1 MLYEEE
7 QCFNDISYLIARLCL
22 HQNEVLVNFYT
33 QSTTKHPREFQV
45 PTKYFVAD
53 KIPLINHSPNVLLR
67 KRNIIADQLVI
78 CNSLEEKIS
87 TTPPSIHVNDSQMPS
102 CTTQKSNNLSYED
115 IFLNKQILFKLAFSI
130 SDLAETEYDSYHI
143 KYKVIGRLV
152 RVCTKLID
160 TDFDSLLHPIIK
172 CLDSNMYLTVFDTV
186 NLQQPIFDPKQAF
199 FIRECFNF
207 IDQHGYKQQIK
218 IAKDLFQ
225 SMLKN
230 TTEIF
235 AKYLPVTLAPNDSRK
250 SSTIS
255 DQEKIEEAGIRMQAL
270 SHHIKILNYFAST
283 PSIRKEFISLTIIDD
298 ILSIVR
304 KGPFSLIHSQLYH
317 ANVGTIAWSLTL
329 LYNLMFDKNLFKML
343 KEKDTLHICEK
354 FHAAKNDTI
363 HFTSKNITA
372 LLKQKD
378 IDEIQDPYRLTKSY
392 FYYLKNT
399 LKQPNQKFQGIPL
412 ANTLNTLETISQN
425 DDIKE
430 EIAKDNHG
438 FEMLSECACDPKFD
452 EKTVQQPAMRIIF
465 TVSCVG
471 EIATEKIKEDDKLLK
486 TIQKNTA
493 STEISKERVAN
504 GIMWNIE
511 NERKFME
518 NAIDKQERAK
528 EIRTQLSRPS
538 TPPQLT
544 PAKIMKI
551 GPKTAPI
558 YNYIRGDY
566 QEWEKLCPPSKPE
579 PVPEESKEPEPFDLM
594 ISYCHAQRDICH
606 RLYDCLVKDNYSV
619 WIDKENMYG
628 SVLESMAEAI
638 ERSNIVLMCISNKYK
653 ESNACQLEAKY
664 AWKRKKKTI
673 PVKVEEKY
681 DPMGWLGLLCSDD
694 TYIDFIKLGFDKA
707 YKELLKEIQKIK
719 NSDRK

>member
-1 MLYEEE
+1 
-7 QCFNDISYLIARLCL
+7 
-22 HQNEVLVNFYT
+22 
-33 QSTTKHPREFQV
+33 
-45 PTKYFVAD
+45 
-53 KIPLINHSPNVLLR
+53 
-67 KRNIIADQLVI
+67 
-78 CNSLEEKIS
+78 
-87 TTPPSIHVNDSQMPS
+87 MPS

-412 ANTLNTLETISQN
+412 ANTLNTLES
-425 DDIKE
+425 
-430 EIAKDNHG
+430 
-438 FEMLSECACDPKFD
+438 
-452 EKTVQQPAMRIIF
+452 
-465 TVSCVG
+465 
-471 EIATEKIKEDDKLLK
+471 K
-486 TIQKNTA
+486 TIF
-493 STEISKERVAN
+493 I
-504 GIMWNIE
+504 
-511 NERKFME
+511 
-518 NAIDKQERAK
+518 
-528 EIRTQLSRPS
+528 
-538 TPPQLT
+538 
-544 PAKIMKI
+544 
-551 GPKTAPI
+551 KTFT
-558 YNYIRGDY
+558 D
-566 QEWEKLCPPSKPE
+566 
-579 PVPEESKEPEPFDLM
+579 F
-594 ISYCHAQRDICH
+594 
-606 RLYDCLVKDNYSV
+606 
-619 WIDKENMYG
+619 
-628 SVLESMAEAI
+628 
-638 ERSNIVLMCISNKYK
+638 
-653 ESNACQLEAKY
+653 
-664 AWKRKKKTI
+664 
-673 PVKVEEKY
+673 
-681 DPMGWLGLLCSDD
+681 
-694 TYIDFIKLGFDKA
+694 DFISESRNTICKLGVVH
-707 YKELLKEIQKIK
+707 LKISHMSFRHI
-719 NSDRK
+719 